1 MDFLPEIVMPEP
13 KPEPEPEPEPIDME
27 SEEEEPD
34 IEISGARDPVEE
46 EIFKQV
52 NFDDKPEVKEI
63 VEEETTPQPE
73 PVVQEPE
80 IEPKKKPKKPR
91 KPPSQRQLEAL
102 AKNRERLRLKRLQT
116 RKENELIQEEA
127 KKIVRARKGKPE
139 PKPPPEPKPDPI
151 DVEGAIAKALQRH
164 DESRKARKAEKKR
177 RLKEEE
183 EQKKLR
189 EAVQS
194 AIQPGHNPTS
204 NDPWASCFNI
214 R

>member
-27 SEEEEPD
+27 SEEEQD
-34 IEISGARDPVEE
+34 IEISGERDPVEE

-73 PVVQEPE
+73 PVVQES
-80 IEPKKKPKKPR
+80 EPKKKPKKPR

-116 RKENELIQEEA
+116 RRENELIQEEA
-127 KKIVRARKGKPE
+127 KKIVR
-139 PKPPPEPKPDPI
+139 
-151 DVEGAIAKALQRH
+151 
-164 DESRKARKAEKKR
+164 ARKAEKKR

-194 AIQPGHNPTS
+194 ALQPGHNPTS
-204 NDPWASCFNI
+204 DPWSHCFNI
-214 R
+214 H

>member
-27 SEEEEPD
+27 SEEEED

-80 IEPKKKPKKPR
+80 PKKKQKKPR

-116 RKENELIQEEA
+116 RRENELIQEEA
-127 KKIVRARKGKPE
+127 KKIVRARKGKS
-139 PKPPPEPKPDPI
+139 EPKPDPI

-164 DESRKARKAEKKR
+164 DESRKARKAEKRR

>member
-27 SEEEEPD
+27 SEEEED

-73 PVVQEPE
+73 PVVQESE

-116 RKENELIQEEA
+116 RRENELIQEEA
-127 KKIVRARKGKPE
+127 KKIVRARKG
-139 PKPPPEPKPDPI
+139 KPDPI

>member
-73 PVVQEPE
+73 PVVQES
-80 IEPKKKPKKPR
+80 EPKKKPKKPR

-116 RKENELIQEEA
+116 RRENELIQEEA

-139 PKPPPEPKPDPI
+139 PKPPPEPKQEKI